1 MDLCNDIYKHKKGTR
16 LSPFAFEVRGGVEP
30 PWPVLQTGD

>member
-1 MDLCNDIYKHKKGTR
+1 MHKKGTR
-16 LSPFAFEVRGGVEP
+16 MSPFSFEVRGGVEP